1 MSLPAVMVNIEAYKP
16 LQFRHQWLMM
26 TLASF
31 SDRQGRCWPS
41 LRTIADK
48 AGRSLAWVSENLK
61 EMQAL
66 GYFKRSRKAGAYFY
80 ELALRF
86 LPWLKQESAGAD
98 SSKAGGQL
106 RDNSINSQVCAQ
118 PGVRRGE
125 PKENPRSKIQDF
137 KNLGGDLGREAPSE
151 AEKAEVSQL
160 LDETL
165 HRRPLAARMADEA
178 AYAAAVAREK
188 RDRWLRG
195 IGAWIG
201 QRFKGQAALE
211 AWEAVDLAQKA
222 GSRSATPT
230 PIRRVLDRLDTLYR
244 QEVSERRAAQA
255 AAKVQARAVSKSHLR
270 RKWGHYQ

>member
-66 GYFKRSRKAGAYFY
+66 GYFKRARKAGAYFY

-98 SSKAGGQL
+98 SSKAGGKL
-106 RDNSINSQVCAQ
+106 RNNPHNSQAYSQ
-118 PGVRRGE
+118 GGVRRGE
-125 PKENPRSKIQDF
+125 PKENPRRSLFSEKE
-137 KNLGGDLGREAPSE
+137 KGAVGRSAPSAPASEEDKEAVTELVADAVQALTKGPKFIRDRVAYEAAKKRRKFVNRVRGLACWVAQRWAPGDARWE
-151 AEKAEVSQL
+151 AEAL
-160 LDETL
+160 LNQGL
-165 HRRPLAARMADEA
+165 EA
-178 AYAAAVAREK
+178 GARE
-188 RDRWLRG
+188 
-195 IGAWIG
+195 
-201 QRFKGQAALE
+201 QTPPAAL
-211 AWEAVDLAQKA
+211 AM
-222 GSRSATPT
+222 
-230 PIRRVLDRLDTLYR
+230 IDRLAELR
-244 QEVSERRAAQA
+244 ERER
-255 AAKVQARAVSKSHLR
+255 
-270 RKWGHYQ
+270 G